1 MPASEAV
8 GCGFDPRRV
17 QFLESL
23 NFWCCGNLVSYYSAQ
38 PVICQGYSI
47 KQANGDDDNTQ
58 KPFCQGSSEVEQ
70 GTHKPLVGSS
80 ILPPGTN
87 KIYGQ
92 YKISRKKRPPKR

>member
-1 MPASEAV
+1 M
-8 GCGFDPRRV
+8 
-17 QFLESL
+17 
-23 NFWCCGNLVSYYSAQ
+23 Y
-38 PVICQGYSI
+38 
-47 KQANGDDDNTQ
+47 ANSSDDNTHT
-58 KPFCQGSSEVEQ
+58 PFCQGSSEVEQ